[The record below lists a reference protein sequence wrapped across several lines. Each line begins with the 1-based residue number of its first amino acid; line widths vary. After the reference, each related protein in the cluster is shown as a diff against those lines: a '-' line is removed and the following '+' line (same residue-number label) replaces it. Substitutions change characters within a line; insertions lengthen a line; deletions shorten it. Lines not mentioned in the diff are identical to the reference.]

1 MPRLARPWTAD
12 ERWLL
17 SMLLLHDRRSIAA
30 CARRL
35 NRGVRDV
42 SREARVLRREWCAS
56 RATAGRGR

>member
-1 MPRLARPWTAD
+1 MPRPWTAD

-17 SMLLLHDRRSIAA
+17 SMLALHDRRTPEQ

-35 NRGVRDV
+35 NRGARDV
-42 SREARVLRREWCAS
+42 RNEIAALRRELR